1 LKDRFYRI
9 LTVLSKGVGL
19 WLFRLVA
26 WWIASGYFFLFPS
39 RVAVSVRFFRA
50 LFPFRSR
57 AYHLF
62 CAWKQFHR
70 FTHVFLDRLL
80 CDEDYPLKMVQDG
93 TAYLEQAIGNK
104 EGGILLMSHLGNW
117 ELAARKLLKLYGRVC
132 PDMKL
137 LLYLGRKHKEQI
149 EGRQKQDL
157 AAQGIEI
164 IAVDPHGAS
173 PVDLVEGIHFLKK
186 GGLVSMTGDRRWW
199 EDQRYVPVRFL
210 GCEAR
215 LPEAPFV
222 LSLLSGK
229 PIYIFFAH
237 RVDRHTH
244 HFRILPPLYVQAGNR
259 SERQDVVRR
268 AAQIY
273 ADHLEEMVR
282 KAPFEWF
289 HFEPFIGRKLS

>member
-1 LKDRFYRI
+1 MKDRFYRI
-9 LTVLSKGVGL
+9 LTVLSKGMGL

-26 WWIASGYFFLFPS
+26 WGVASGYFFLFPP
-39 RVAVSVRFFRA
+39 RVAVSVQFYRA
-50 LFPFRSR
+50 LFPTRSR

-62 CAWKQFHR
+62 CAWKQFHH
-70 FTHVFLDRLL
+70 FTHVFIDRLL
-80 CDEDYPLKMVQDG
+80 PDQGYPLEMVRDG
-93 TAYLEQAIGNK
+93 TVYLERAIEGK

-117 ELAARKLLKLYGRVC
+117 ELAAQMLFKLYGQVY
-132 PDMKL
+132 PEMKL

-149 EGRQKQDL
+149 EGRQKEEL
-157 AAQGIEI
+157 AARGIEI
-164 IAVDPHGAS
+164 IAVDPKGAS

-199 EDQRYVPVRFL
+199 ENQRYVPVRFL
-210 GCEAR
+210 GHEAR

-229 PIYIFFAH
+229 PVYIFFAH
-237 RVDRHTH
+237 RANRQTY
-244 HFRILPPLYVQAGNR
+244 HFRILPPLYVKCGDR
-259 SERQDVVRR
+259 SDRQNAVCR
-268 AAQIY
+268 AAQMY

-282 KAPFEWF
+282 QAPFEWF